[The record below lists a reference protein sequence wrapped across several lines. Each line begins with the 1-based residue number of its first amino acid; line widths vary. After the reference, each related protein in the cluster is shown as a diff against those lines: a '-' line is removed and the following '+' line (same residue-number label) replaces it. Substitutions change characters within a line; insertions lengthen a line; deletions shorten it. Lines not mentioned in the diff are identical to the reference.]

1 MKKKNTRKWSLGLF
15 LDWVF
20 HRYGSMAVG
29 CVCFSD
35 FFILSIFGHR
45 EKIYGILLEKTEVTA
60 QHSKS
65 NDLKNL

>member
-45 EKIYGILLEKTEVTA
+45 EKKKRDSFGE
-60 QHSKS
+60 
-65 NDLKNL
+65 N